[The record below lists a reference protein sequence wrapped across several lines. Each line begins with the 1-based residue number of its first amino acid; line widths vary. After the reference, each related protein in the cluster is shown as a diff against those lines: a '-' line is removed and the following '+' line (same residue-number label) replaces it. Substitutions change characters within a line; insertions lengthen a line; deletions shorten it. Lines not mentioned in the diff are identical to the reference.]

1 MFSSRLPRGLAPNDL
16 AAAVTRA
23 RLAGRPPLDLTVS
36 NPTTVGIAYPADML
50 APLAHPAGLV
60 YRPEPL
66 GVPEAREAVS
76 RDFARRGLHVDPG
89 RIVLTASTSEAYAV
103 LFKVWCDPG
112 DEVLVPRP
120 SYPLFEHLTML
131 DAVRAVPYDLA
142 YHGTWTIERTSLER
156 ALSARTRIVL
166 VVSPNNPTGSWL
178 KAAERLWLDE
188 LCARR
193 DLVLVA
199 DEVFADFPIAPDADA
214 VSSVIARPAP
224 AGAATGHTRGG
235 PRALTVSLGGLS
247 KSAGLPQ
254 LKVAW
259 MAVDGPGAAVETAL
273 TRIELVCDTYLS
285 VATPVQVGLG
295 ELLERATHIRGAIR
309 ARVRANH
316 AALERLLGHGQLVT
330 LLPAEGGW
338 SAVIRVPAT
347 EPEDRLVVALVE
359 QDGVLVHPGYFFD
372 FAHEAFVVVSLLTPP
387 DVLEEG
393 VARLLRRFAS

>member
-1 MFSSRLPRGLAPNDL
+1 MFSSRLPQGLAPNDL
-16 AAAVTRA
+16 AAAVARA
-23 RLAGRPPLDLTVS
+23 RAAGRPLLDLTVS
-36 NPTTVGIAYPADML
+36 NPTTVGIAYPADLL
-50 APLAHPAGLV
+50 APLARPAGVV

-66 GVPEAREAVS
+66 GAPEAREAVS
-76 RDFARRGLHVDPG
+76 RDFARRGLRVDPR

-103 LFKVWCDPG
+103 LFKVWCDPD

-120 SYPLFEHLTML
+120 SYPLFEHLTRL

-178 KAAERLWLDE
+178 KADERTWLDAV
-188 LCARR
+188 CARH
-193 DLVLVA
+193 DLVLVS
-199 DEVFADFPIAPDADA
+199 DEVFADFPIAPDPDVVA
-214 VSSVIARPAP
+214 SVLARPAP
-224 AGAATGHTRGG
+224 AGDARGG
-235 PRALTVSLGGLS
+235 PRALAVSLGGLS

-259 MAVDGPGAAVETAL
+259 MAVDGPEADVVAALA
-273 TRIELVCDTYLS
+273 RIELVCDTYLS
-285 VATPVQVGLG
+285 VGTPVQLALG
-295 ELLERATHIRGAIR
+295 ELLERASTVRDAIR
-309 ARVRANH
+309 ARVRADY
-316 AALERLLGHGQLVT
+316 AALERLVGHGQPTT
-330 LLPAEGGW
+330 LLRAEGGW

-347 EPEDRLVVALVE
+347 EPEDRLVVTLVE

-393 VARLLRRFAS
+393 VARLARRVAP

>member
-1 MFSSRLPRGLAPNDL
+1 M
-16 AAAVTRA
+16 
-23 RLAGRPPLDLTVS
+23 DLTVS
-36 NPTTVGIAYPADML
+36 NPTTVGIAYPTDML
-50 APLAHPAGLV
+50 APLARPAGLV

-66 GVPEAREAVS
+66 GAPEAREAVS
-76 RDFARRGLHVDPG
+76 RDFARRGLHVGPG
-89 RIVLTASTSEAYAV
+89 RVVLTASTSEAYAV

-188 LCARR
+188 LCARH

-214 VSSVIARPAP
+214 VGSVIAMPAP
-224 AGAATGHTRGG
+224 ARAATGHARGG
-235 PRALTVSLGGLS
+235 PCALTVSLGGVS

-259 MAVDGPGAAVETAL
+259 MAVDGPEDAVEAAL
-273 TRIELVCDTYLS
+273 ARIELVCDTYLS

-316 AALERLLGHGQLVT
+316 AALERLLGHGQPVT
-330 LLPAEGGW
+330 LLRAEGGW

>member
-16 AAAVTRA
+16 ANAVTRA
-23 RLAGRPPLDLTVS
+23 RLAGRPLLDLTVS
-36 NPTTVGIAYPADML
+36 NPTTVGIAYPTDLL
-50 APLAHPAGLV
+50 APLARPAGLV
-60 YRPEPL
+60 YRPESL
-66 GVPEAREAVS
+66 GAPEAREAVS

-142 YHGTWTIERTSLER
+142 YHGTWTIERRSLER
-156 ALSARTRIVL
+156 ALSERTRILL

-214 VSSVIARPAP
+214 VGSVIAMPSPAS
-224 AGAATGHTRGG
+224 AGAGHGRGG
-235 PRALTVSLGGLS
+235 PLGLTVSLGGLS

-259 MAVDGPGAAVETAL
+259 MAVDGPEAAVEAAL
-273 TRIELVCDTYLS
+273 ARIELVCDTYLS
-285 VATPVQVGLG
+285 VATPVQLALG
-295 ELLERATHIRGAIR
+295 ELLDRATPVRDAIR

-316 AALERLLGHGQLVT
+316 AALERLLGHGQPVT
-330 LLPAEGGW
+330 LLRAEGGW

-347 EPEDRLVVALVE
+347 GPEDRLVVALVE
-359 QDGVLVHPGYFFD
+359 QDDVLVHPGYFFD
-372 FAHEAFVVVSLLTPP
+372 FAHEAFVVVSLLSPP

-393 VARLLRRFAS
+393 VARLVRRFAP